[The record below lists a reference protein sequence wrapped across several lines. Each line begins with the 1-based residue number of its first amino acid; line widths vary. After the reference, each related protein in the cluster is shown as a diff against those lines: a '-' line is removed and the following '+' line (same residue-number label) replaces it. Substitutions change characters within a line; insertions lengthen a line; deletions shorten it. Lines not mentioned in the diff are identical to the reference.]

1 MARRSTLFGIL
12 LLGLLLAAG
21 GNALWLW
28 LDKPIQRVS
37 IRGELQYADSSY
49 LKNQLTPLV
58 RGQTWLSVDLEELRE
73 RAMKVGWLH
82 EVRIRRE
89 WPNALMFELTEQVPV
104 AYWNDDQL
112 LNSDGTPFD
121 FGPVTPPDDMP
132 VLAGP
137 KGSGQEVLDYYA
149 DLSSRFGSMGV
160 GLEQLRLEAR
170 GAWRFQLDDGVW
182 VMLGR
187 NDRVGR
193 LGRLEAAWQRELGSV
208 ASHIRY
214 IDLRYP
220 NGVAVAW
227 HGETEPVAEDGSRQG

>member
-1 MARRSTLFGIL
+1 MMRRGTLFGIL

-28 LDKPIQRVS
+28 LDRPIQRVS
-37 IRGELQYADSSY
+37 IRGELQYASADY
-49 LKNQLTPLV
+49 LRNQLTPLI
-58 RGQTWLSVDLEELRE
+58 RSQTWLSVDIEELRE
-73 RAMKVGWLH
+73 QALKVGWLS

-89 WPNALMFELTEQVPV
+89 WPNALTFELTEQVPV
-104 AYWNDDQL
+104 ATWNDDQL
-112 LNSDGTPFD
+112 LNGDGVPFD
-121 FGPVTPPDDMP
+121 FGTITPPEGLP

-137 KGSGQEVLDYYA
+137 RDSGKEVLAYYA
-149 DLSSRFGSMGV
+149 ELSERFDSLNV

-182 VMLGR
+182 VILGR
-187 NDRVGR
+187 NDRAGR

-220 NGVAVAW
+220 NGIAVAW
-227 HGETEPVAEDGSRQG
+227 HGETEPVEEGESRQG